1 MLAALKKFE
10 RFLIQSLMVMM
21 AAVLAL
27 AAIDLGWT
35 IIKDISQPPYI
46 VVTVEQ
52 LLDLFGLFMLVIIG
66 IELLETIMK
75 TYLTQGTPHY
85 EVVLSVAIIAIA
97 RKVIILDVKET
108 SPLSLVGIASIIL
121 ALTVGYYFMKR
132 GADCGVLPREDT
144 GRPKT

>member
-46 VVTVEQ
+46 VVTIEQ